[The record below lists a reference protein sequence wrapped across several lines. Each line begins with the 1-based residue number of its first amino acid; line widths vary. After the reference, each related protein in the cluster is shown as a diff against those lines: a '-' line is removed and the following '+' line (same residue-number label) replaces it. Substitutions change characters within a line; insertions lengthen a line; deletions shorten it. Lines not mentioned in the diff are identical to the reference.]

1 VILVDEYQD
10 LNRCDLE
17 AVRMIAA
24 RTGADVFAAGDDD
37 QSIYSFRQA
46 APAGIRSF
54 DADYPG
60 SSKLLLKQCMR
71 CGQDIV
77 RLANWLIE
85 QEIDREPKEL
95 VSVTAWDG
103 AVEFV
108 RFANQEAE
116 AAALARAIERSVE
129 AGIAPERILVLAKS
143 DASGKVF
150 TDIAGKLEALNQK
163 IYLPRGRKG
172 PDPNELQML
181 VSYMVLASVLADE
194 DRVDDLA
201 LRTLLELEENGI
213 GGTRIARVVQY
224 ALDKQ
229 QRFSAAV
236 DACQLGVVQG
246 VGMQS
251 VAEAAR
257 RILTTASSIAPLD
270 DEAFDDWLVRVTE
283 SISAPAD
290 VFQFVLEVSRSLRGE
305 VADLEVETGDVVVE
319 SGSDLVEEISLK
331 PADYVPSLLSAI
343 AGISDTQPASVP
355 DSVTFTTMH
364 GAKGLTADV
373 VFVLQAE
380 EEVIPGAATG
390 GDLDEARRL
399 LYVSLTRARKV
410 LVVGACLRRT
420 GPQRFVGDQD
430 VPDRHFTRFLHDYPV
445 TALTGGELIPRIE
458 ALASNASAGPD

>member
-1 VILVDEYQD
+1 
-10 LNRCDLE
+10 
-17 AVRMIAA
+17 M
-24 RTGADVFAAGDDD
+24 
-37 QSIYSFRQA
+37 
-46 APAGIRSF
+46 
-54 DADYPG
+54 
-60 SSKLLLKQCMR
+60 
-71 CGQDIV
+71 
-77 RLANWLIE
+77 
-85 QEIDREPKEL
+85 
-95 VSVTAWDG
+95 
-103 AVEFV
+103 
-108 RFANQEAE
+108 
-116 AAALARAIERSVE
+116 
-129 AGIAPERILVLAKS
+129 
-143 DASGKVF
+143 
-150 TDIAGKLEALNQK
+150 
-163 IYLPRGRKG
+163 PRGRKG

-420 GPQRFVGDQD
+420 GPQRF
-430 VPDRHFTRFLHDYPV
+430 
-445 TALTGGELIPRIE
+445 
-458 ALASNASAGPD
+458 